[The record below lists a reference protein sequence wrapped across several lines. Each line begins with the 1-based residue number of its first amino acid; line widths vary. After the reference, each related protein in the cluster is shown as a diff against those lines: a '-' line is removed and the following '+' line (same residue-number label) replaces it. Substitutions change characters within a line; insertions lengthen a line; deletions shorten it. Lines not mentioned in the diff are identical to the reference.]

1 MNELEKQVIE
11 QIVINTVKKL
21 LAEKDAPN
29 RVPLGVSN
37 KHLHLTQEHVEILFG
52 KGHQLTN
59 MKAVKQPGQF
69 ACEECVRVIGPKGEF
84 PKVRVL
90 GPARNETQVEISLT
104 DARTLGLKDVPI
116 RESGKLEGTPGVILE
131 GPAGRV
137 ELDHG
142 VIAALRHIHMTP
154 EIAEQ
159 LNLKDGDCVGVE
171 TSGLRPT
178 LFRDVL
184 VRVSPKYAYE
194 MHIDTDEANAA
205 GLKNND
211 ILKIVKKQE
220 K

>member
-1 MNELEKQVIE
+1 MNDIERKVIE
-11 QIVINTVKKL
+11 EIVINTVKKL
-21 LAEKDAPN
+21 MAEKDAPN

-52 KGHQLTN
+52 EGHQLTN
-59 MKAVKQPGQF
+59 LKDVKQPGQF
-69 ACEECVRVIGPKGEF
+69 ACEECVRIIGPKCAF
-84 PKVRVL
+84 PKVRVV
-90 GPARNETQVEISLT
+90 GPARNETQIELSMT
-104 DARTLGLKDVPI
+104 DARTLGVNVPI
-116 RESGKLEGTPGVILE
+116 RESGKLEGTPGLILE
-131 GPAGRV
+131 GPCGRV

-142 VIAALRHIHMTP
+142 AIAALRHIHMTP
-154 EIAEQ
+154 DIAEQ
-159 LNLKDGDCVGVE
+159 LGLKDGDCVGVE
-171 TSGLRPT
+171 SSGLRPT

>member
-1 MNELEKQVIE
+1 MNEMEYQVVE

-29 RVPLGVSN
+29 RVPVGISN
-37 KHLHLTQEHVEILFG
+37 KHLHLTQEDVEILFG

-59 MKAVKQPGQF
+59 IKDVKQPGQF
-69 ACEECVRVIGPKGEF
+69 ACEECVKIIGPKGVF

-90 GPARNETQVEISLT
+90 GPARDHTQIELSLT
-104 DARTLGLKDVPI
+104 DARTLGVKAPV

-131 GPAGRV
+131 GPCGKI

-154 EIAEQ
+154 DIAAE
-159 LNLKDGDCVGVE
+159 LGLKDGDCVGVE
-171 TSGLRPT
+171 TSGSRPT

-184 VRVSPKYAYE
+184 VRVSDNYAYE

-211 ILKIVKKQE
+211 ILKILKKQE

>member
-1 MNELEKQVIE
+1 MNDIERKVIE
-11 QIVINTVKKL
+11 EIVINTVKKL
-21 LAEKDAPN
+21 MAEKDAPN

-52 KGHQLTN
+52 EGHRLTN
-59 MKAVKQPGQF
+59 LKDVKQPGQF
-69 ACEECVRVIGPKGEF
+69 ACEECVRIIGPKGEF

-90 GPARNETQVEISLT
+90 GPARNETQIELSMT
-104 DARTLGLKDVPI
+104 DARTLGVNVPI
-116 RESGKLEGTPGVILE
+116 RESGKLEGTPGLILE
-131 GPAGRV
+131 GPCGRV

-142 VIAALRHIHMTP
+142 AIAALRHIHMTP
-154 EIAEQ
+154 DIAEQ
-159 LNLKDGDCVGVE
+159 LGLKDGDCVGVE
-171 TSGLRPT
+171 SSGLRPT

>member
-1 MNELEKQVIE
+1 MNDIERKVIE
-11 QIVINTVKKL
+11 EIVINTVKKL
-21 LAEKDAPN
+21 MAEKDAPN

-59 MKAVKQPGQF
+59 LKDVKQPGQF
-69 ACEECVRVIGPKGEF
+69 ACEECVRIIGPKGEF

-90 GPARNETQVEISLT
+90 GPARNETQIELSMT
-104 DARTLGLKDVPI
+104 DARTLGVNVPI
-116 RESGKLEGTPGVILE
+116 RESGKLEGTPGLILE
-131 GPAGRV
+131 GPCGRV

-142 VIAALRHIHMTP
+142 AIAALRHIHMTP
-154 EIAEQ
+154 DIAEQ
-159 LNLKDGDCVGVE
+159 LGLKDGDCVGVE
-171 TSGLRPT
+171 SSGLRPT

>member
-37 KHLHLTQEHVEILFG
+37 KHIHLTQEHVEILFG
-52 KGHQLTN
+52 KGHKLTPI
-59 MKAVKQPGQF
+59 KDLVQPGQY
-69 ACEECVRVIGPKGEF
+69 ACDECCKIVGPRGEF
-84 PKVRVL
+84 AKVRVL
-90 GPARNETQVEISLT
+90 GPTRIETQVELSMT
-104 DARTLGLKDVPI
+104 DARMLGVQVPI
-116 RESGKLEGTPGVILE
+116 RESGKLEGTPGVTLVGPE
-131 GPAGRV
+131 GSV

-142 VIAALRHIHMTP
+142 AIAALRHIHMP
-154 EIAEQ
+154 PDIAEQ
-159 LNLKDGDCVGVE
+159 LNLTDGDCVGVE
-171 TSGLRPT
+171 SSGLRPT

-184 VRVSPKYAYE
+184 VRVSPNYAYE

-205 GLKNND
+205 GLKNGD
-211 ILKIVKKQE
+211 IPKIIAKQE

>member
-1 MNELEKQVIE
+1 MNDIERKVIE
-11 QIVINTVKKL
+11 EIVINTVKKL
-21 LAEKDAPN
+21 MAEKDAPN

-52 KGHQLTN
+52 EGHQLTN
-59 MKAVKQPGQF
+59 LKDVKQPGQF
-69 ACEECVRVIGPKGEF
+69 ACEECVRIIGPKGEF

-90 GPARNETQVEISLT
+90 GPARNETQIELSMT
-104 DARTLGLKDVPI
+104 DARTLGVNVPI
-116 RESGKLEGTPGVILE
+116 RESGKLEGTPGLILE
-131 GPAGRV
+131 GPCGRV

-142 VIAALRHIHMTP
+142 AIAALRHIHMTP
-154 EIAEQ
+154 DIAEQ
-159 LNLKDGDCVGVE
+159 LGLKDGDCVGVE
-171 TSGLRPT
+171 SSGLRPT

>member
-1 MNELEKQVIE
+1 MNDIERKVIE
-11 QIVINTVKKL
+11 EIVINTVKKL
-21 LAEKDAPN
+21 MAEKDAPN

-52 KGHQLTN
+52 EGHQLTN
-59 MKAVKQPGQF
+59 LKDVKQPGQF
-69 ACEECVRVIGPKGEF
+69 ACEECVRIIGPKGEF

-90 GPARNETQVEISLT
+90 GPARNETQIELSMT
-104 DARTLGLKDVPI
+104 DARTLGVNVPI
-116 RESGKLEGTPGVILE
+116 RESGKLEGTPGLILE
-131 GPAGRV
+131 GPCGRV

-142 VIAALRHIHMTP
+142 AIAALRHIHMTP
-154 EIAEQ
+154 DIAEQ
-159 LNLKDGDCVGVE
+159 LGLKDGDCVGVE
-171 TSGLRPT
+171 SSGLRPT

-211 ILKIVKKQE
+211 VLKIVKKQE

>member
-1 MNELEKQVIE
+1 MNNIERKVIE
-11 QIVINTVKKL
+11 EIVINTVKKL
-21 LAEKDAPN
+21 MAEKDAPN

-59 MKAVKQPGQF
+59 MKDVKQPGQF
-69 ACEECVRVIGPKGEF
+69 ACEECVKIIGPKGEF

-90 GPARNETQVEISLT
+90 GPARNETQIELSMT
-104 DARTLGLKDVPI
+104 DARTLGVNVPI
-116 RESGKLEGTPGVILE
+116 RESGKLEGTPGLILE
-131 GPAGRV
+131 GPCGCV

-142 VIAALRHIHMTP
+142 AIAALRHIHMTP
-154 EIAEQ
+154 DIAEQ
-159 LNLKDGDCVGVE
+159 LGLKDGDCVGVE
-171 TSGLRPT
+171 SSGLRPT

>member
-1 MNELEKQVIE
+1 MNDIERKVIE
-11 QIVINTVKKL
+11 EIVINTVKKL
-21 LAEKDAPN
+21 MAEKDAPN

-59 MKAVKQPGQF
+59 LKDVKQPGQF
-69 ACEECVRVIGPKGEF
+69 ACEECVKIIGPKGEF

-90 GPARNETQVEISLT
+90 GPARNETQIELSMT
-104 DARTLGLKDVPI
+104 DARTLGVNVPI
-116 RESGKLEGTPGVILE
+116 RESGKLEGTPGLILE
-131 GPAGRV
+131 GPCGRV

-142 VIAALRHIHMTP
+142 AIAALRHIHMTP
-154 EIAEQ
+154 DIAEQ
-159 LNLKDGDCVGVE
+159 LGLKDGDCVGVE
-171 TSGLRPT
+171 SSGLRPT

>member
-1 MNELEKQVIE
+1 MNDIERKVIE
-11 QIVINTVKKL
+11 EIVINTVKKL
-21 LAEKDAPN
+21 MAEKDAPN

-52 KGHQLTN
+52 KGQQLTN
-59 MKAVKQPGQF
+59 MKDVKQPGQF
-69 ACEECVRVIGPKGEF
+69 ACEECVKIIGPKGEF

-90 GPARNETQVEISLT
+90 GPARNETQIELSMT
-104 DARTLGLKDVPI
+104 DARTLGVNVPI
-116 RESGKLEGTPGVILE
+116 RESGKLEGTPGLILE
-131 GPAGRV
+131 GPCGRV

-142 VIAALRHIHMTP
+142 AIAALRHIHMTP
-154 EIAEQ
+154 DIAEQ
-159 LNLKDGDCVGVE
+159 LGLKDGDCVGVE
-171 TSGLRPT
+171 SSGLRPT

>member
-1 MNELEKQVIE
+1 MNDIERQVIE
-11 QIVINTVKKL
+11 EIVINTVKKL
-21 LAEKDAPN
+21 MAEKDAPN

-52 KGHQLTN
+52 EGHQLTN
-59 MKAVKQPGQF
+59 LKDVKQPGQF
-69 ACEECVRVIGPKGEF
+69 ACEECVRIIGPKGEF

-90 GPARNETQVEISLT
+90 GPARNETQIELSMT
-104 DARTLGLKDVPI
+104 DARTLGVNVPI
-116 RESGKLEGTPGVILE
+116 RESGKLEGTPGLILE
-131 GPAGRV
+131 GPCGRV

-142 VIAALRHIHMTP
+142 AIAALRHIHMTP
-154 EIAEQ
+154 DIAEQ
-159 LNLKDGDCVGVE
+159 LGLKDGDCVGVE
-171 TSGLRPT
+171 SSGLRPT

>member
-1 MNELEKQVIE
+1 MNDIERKVIE
-11 QIVINTVKKL
+11 EIVINTVKKL
-21 LAEKDAPN
+21 MAEKDAPN

-59 MKAVKQPGQF
+59 MKDVKQPGQF
-69 ACEECVRVIGPKGEF
+69 ACEECVKIIGPKGEV

-90 GPARNETQVEISLT
+90 GPARNETQIELSMT
-104 DARTLGLKDVPI
+104 DARTLGVNVPI
-116 RESGKLEGTPGVILE
+116 RESGKLEGTPGLILE
-131 GPAGRV
+131 GPCGRV

-142 VIAALRHIHMTP
+142 AIAALRHIHMTP
-154 EIAEQ
+154 DIAEQ
-159 LNLKDGDCVGVE
+159 LGLKDGDCVGVE
-171 TSGLRPT
+171 SSGLRPT

>member
-1 MNELEKQVIE
+1 MNDIERKVIE
-11 QIVINTVKKL
+11 EIVINTVKKL
-21 LAEKDAPN
+21 MAEKDAPN

-37 KHLHLTQEHVEILFG
+37 KHLHLTQEHVEILFS

-59 MKAVKQPGQF
+59 MKDVKQPGQF
-69 ACEECVRVIGPKGEF
+69 ACEECVKIIGPKGEF

-90 GPARNETQVEISLT
+90 GPARNETQIELSMT
-104 DARTLGLKDVPI
+104 DARTLGVNVPI
-116 RESGKLEGTPGVILE
+116 RESGKLEGTPGLILE
-131 GPAGRV
+131 GPCGRV

-142 VIAALRHIHMTP
+142 AIAALRHIHMTP
-154 EIAEQ
+154 DIAEQ
-159 LNLKDGDCVGVE
+159 LGLKDGDCVGVE
-171 TSGLRPT
+171 SSGLRPT

>member
-1 MNELEKQVIE
+1 MNDIERKVIE
-11 QIVINTVKKL
+11 EIVINTVKKL
-21 LAEKDAPN
+21 MAEKDAPN

-52 KGHQLTN
+52 EGHQLTN
-59 MKAVKQPGQF
+59 LKDVKQPGQF
-69 ACEECVRVIGPKGEF
+69 ACEECVRIIGPKGEF

-90 GPARNETQVEISLT
+90 GPARNETQIELSMT
-104 DARTLGLKDVPI
+104 DARTLGVNVPI
-116 RESGKLEGTPGVILE
+116 RESGKLEGTPGLILE
-131 GPAGRV
+131 GPCGRV

-142 VIAALRHIHMTP
+142 AIAALRHIHMTP
-154 EIAEQ
+154 DIAEQ
-159 LNLKDGDCVGVE
+159 LGLNDGDCVGVE
-171 TSGLRPT
+171 SSGLRPT

>member
-1 MNELEKQVIE
+1 MTIHILSGR
-11 QIVINTVKKL
+11 QI
-21 LAEKDAPN
+21 
-29 RVPLGVSN
+29 PLKRSIVSWIS
-37 KHLHLTQEHVEILFG
+37 VEILFG
-52 KGHQLTN
+52 EGHQLTN
-59 MKAVKQPGQF
+59 LKDVKQPGQF
-69 ACEECVRVIGPKGEF
+69 ACEECVRIIGPKGEF

-90 GPARNETQVEISLT
+90 GPARNETQIELSMT
-104 DARTLGLKDVPI
+104 DARTLGVNVPI
-116 RESGKLEGTPGVILE
+116 RESGKLEGTPGLILE
-131 GPAGRV
+131 GPCGRV

-142 VIAALRHIHMTP
+142 AIAALRHIHMTP
-154 EIAEQ
+154 DIAEQ
-159 LNLKDGDCVGVE
+159 LGLKDGDCVGVE
-171 TSGLRPT
+171 SSGLRPT

>member
-1 MNELEKQVIE
+1 MNDIERKVIE
-11 QIVINTVKKL
+11 EIVINTVKKL
-21 LAEKDAPN
+21 MAEKDAPN

-59 MKAVKQPGQF
+59 MKDVKQPGQF
-69 ACEECVRVIGPKGEF
+69 ACEECVKIIGPKGEF

-90 GPARNETQVEISLT
+90 GPARNETQIELSMT
-104 DARTLGLKDVPI
+104 DARTLGVNVPI
-116 RESGKLEGTPGVILE
+116 RESGKLEGTPGLILE
-131 GPAGRV
+131 GPCGRI

-142 VIAALRHIHMTP
+142 AIAALRHIHMTP
-154 EIAEQ
+154 DIAEQ
-159 LNLKDGDCVGVE
+159 LGLKDGDCVGVE
-171 TSGLRPT
+171 SSGLRPT

>member
-1 MNELEKQVIE
+1 MNDIERKVIE
-11 QIVINTVKKL
+11 EIVINTVKKL
-21 LAEKDAPN
+21 MAEKDAPN

-52 KGHQLTN
+52 KGHQRTN
-59 MKAVKQPGQF
+59 LKDVKQPGQF
-69 ACEECVRVIGPKGEF
+69 ACEECVKIIGPKGEF

-90 GPARNETQVEISLT
+90 GPARSETQIELSMT
-104 DARTLGLKDVPI
+104 DARTLGVNVPI
-116 RESGKLEGTPGVILE
+116 RESGKLEGTPGLILE
-131 GPAGRV
+131 GPCGRV

-142 VIAALRHIHMTP
+142 AIAALRHIHMTP
-154 EIAEQ
+154 DIAEQ
-159 LNLKDGDCVGVE
+159 LGLKDGDCVGVE
-171 TSGLRPT
+171 SSGLRPT

>member
-1 MNELEKQVIE
+1 MNDIERKVIE
-11 QIVINTVKKL
+11 EIVINTVKKFM
-21 LAEKDAPN
+21 AEKDAPN

-52 KGHQLTN
+52 EGHQLTN
-59 MKAVKQPGQF
+59 LKDVKQPGQF
-69 ACEECVRVIGPKGEF
+69 ACEECVRIIGPKGEF

-90 GPARNETQVEISLT
+90 GPARNETQIELSMT
-104 DARTLGLKDVPI
+104 DARTLGVNVPI
-116 RESGKLEGTPGVILE
+116 RESGKLEGTPGLILE
-131 GPAGRV
+131 GPCGRV

-142 VIAALRHIHMTP
+142 AIAAMRHIHMTP
-154 EIAEQ
+154 DIAEQ
-159 LNLKDGDCVGVE
+159 LGLKDGDCVGVE
-171 TSGLRPT
+171 SSGLRPT

>member
-1 MNELEKQVIE
+1 MNDIERKVIE
-11 QIVINTVKKL
+11 EIVINTVKKL
-21 LAEKDAPN
+21 M
-29 RVPLGVSN
+29 GVSN

-59 MKAVKQPGQF
+59 LKDVKQPGQF
-69 ACEECVRVIGPKGEF
+69 ACEECVKIIGPKGEF

-90 GPARNETQVEISLT
+90 GPARSETQIELSMT
-104 DARTLGLKDVPI
+104 DARTLGVNVPI
-116 RESGKLEGTPGVILE
+116 RESGKLEGTPGLILE
-131 GPAGRV
+131 GPCGRV

-142 VIAALRHIHMTP
+142 AIAALRHIHMNP
-154 EIAEQ
+154 DIAEQ
-159 LNLKDGDCVGVE
+159 LGLKDGDCVGVE
-171 TSGLRPT
+171 SSGLRPT

>member
-1 MNELEKQVIE
+1 MNDIERKVIE
-11 QIVINTVKKL
+11 EIVINTVKKL
-21 LAEKDAPN
+21 MAEKDAPN

-52 KGHQLTN
+52 EGHQLTN
-59 MKAVKQPGQF
+59 LKDVKQPGQF
-69 ACEECVRVIGPKGEF
+69 ACEECVRIIGPKGEF

-90 GPARNETQVEISLT
+90 GPARNETQIELSMT
-104 DARTLGLKDVPI
+104 DARTLGVNVPI
-116 RESGKLEGTPGVILE
+116 RESGKLEGTPGLILE
-131 GPAGRV
+131 GPCGRV

-142 VIAALRHIHMTP
+142 TIAALRHIHMTP
-154 EIAEQ
+154 DIAEQ
-159 LNLKDGDCVGVE
+159 LGLKDGDCVGVE
-171 TSGLRPT
+171 SSGLRPT

>member
-1 MNELEKQVIE
+1 MNDIERKVIE
-11 QIVINTVKKL
+11 EIVINTVKKL
-21 LAEKDAPN
+21 MAEKDAPN

-52 KGHQLTN
+52 EGHQLTN
-59 MKAVKQPGQF
+59 LKDVKQPGQF
-69 ACEECVRVIGPKGEF
+69 ACEECVRIIGPKGEF

-90 GPARNETQVEISLT
+90 GPARNETQIELSMT
-104 DARTLGLKDVPI
+104 DARTLGVNVPI
-116 RESGKLEGTPGVILE
+116 RESGKLEGTPGLILD
-131 GPAGRV
+131 GPCGRV

-142 VIAALRHIHMTP
+142 AIAALRHIHMTP
-154 EIAEQ
+154 DIAEQ
-159 LNLKDGDCVGVE
+159 LGLKDGDCVGVE
-171 TSGLRPT
+171 SSGLRPT

>member
-1 MNELEKQVIE
+1 MNDIERKVIE
-11 QIVINTVKKL
+11 EIVINTVKKL
-21 LAEKDAPN
+21 MAEKDAPN

-37 KHLHLTQEHVEILFG
+37 KHLHLTQAHVENGVG

-59 MKAVKQPGQF
+59 MKDVKQPGQF
-69 ACEECVRVIGPKGEF
+69 ACEECVKIIGPKGEF

-90 GPARNETQVEISLT
+90 GPARNETQIELSMT
-104 DARTLGLKDVPI
+104 DARTLGVNVPI
-116 RESGKLEGTPGVILE
+116 RESGKLEGTPGLILE
-131 GPAGRV
+131 GPCGRV

-142 VIAALRHIHMTP
+142 AIAALRHIHMTP
-154 EIAEQ
+154 DIAEQ
-159 LNLKDGDCVGVE
+159 LGLKDGDCVGVE
-171 TSGLRPT
+171 SSGLRPT

>member
-1 MNELEKQVIE
+1 MNDIERKVIE
-11 QIVINTVKKL
+11 EIVINTVKKL
-21 LAEKDAPN
+21 MAEKDAPN

-59 MKAVKQPGQF
+59 MKDVKQPGQF
-69 ACEECVRVIGPKGEF
+69 ACEECVKIIGPKGEF

-90 GPARNETQVEISLT
+90 GPARNETQIELSMT
-104 DARTLGLKDVPI
+104 DARTLGVNVPI
-116 RESGKLEGTPGVILE
+116 RESGKLEGTPGLILE
-131 GPAGRV
+131 GPCGRV

-142 VIAALRHIHMTP
+142 AIAALRHIHMTP
-154 EIAEQ
+154 DIAEQ
-159 LNLKDGDCVGVE
+159 LGLKDGDCVGVE
-171 TSGLRPT
+171 SSGLRPT

>member
-1 MNELEKQVIE
+1 MNDIERKVIE
-11 QIVINTVKKL
+11 EIVINTVKKL
-21 LAEKDAPN
+21 MAEKDAPN

-59 MKAVKQPGQF
+59 MKDVKQPGQF
-69 ACEECVRVIGPKGEF
+69 ACEECVKIIGPKGEF

-90 GPARNETQVEISLT
+90 GPARNETQIELSMT
-104 DARTLGLKDVPI
+104 DARTLGVNVPI
-116 RESGKLEGTPGVILE
+116 RESGKLEGTPGLILE
-131 GPAGRV
+131 GPCGRV

-142 VIAALRHIHMTP
+142 AIAALRHIHMTP
-154 EIAEQ
+154 DIAEQ
-159 LNLKDGDCVGVE
+159 LGLKDGDCVGVE
-171 TSGLRPT
+171 SSGLRPT

-194 MHIDTDEANAA
+194 MHIDTDDANAA